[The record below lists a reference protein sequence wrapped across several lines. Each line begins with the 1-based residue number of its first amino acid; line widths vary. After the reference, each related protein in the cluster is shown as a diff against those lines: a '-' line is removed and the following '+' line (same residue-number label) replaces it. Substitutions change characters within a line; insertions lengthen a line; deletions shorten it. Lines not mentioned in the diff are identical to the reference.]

1 MRINAI
7 QLFTNTAV
15 IMSVIFI
22 PVLADNFGAS
32 GIDIGLIGAAY
43 GITLFISTYIFSRAA
58 DSYPPKKLMY
68 AGFLS
73 ATVTYFL
80 QVFASDP
87 LSLGIIRALAGFSAG
102 IYPAALLLYVYNMKR
117 NIGKFISF
125 MPLGWAFGFLAAG
138 VIAVFWQIFTISSLL
153 FAAAFLITLTLP
165 DMEIRTKRKADY
177 FSPDILKKNWNIY
190 LAFFLRQMGANNV
203 WIVFPLYLLSLG
215 ASELWVGVLY
225 MINPVLQ
232 FFIMRRLDRY
242 RNTTL
247 ISAGYLLSAAAFLAF
262 LPLTNFYQAAV
273 GMVLIAFSFSTLYVG
288 STNELIEQ
296 NEEKG
301 TSAGLLNSTF
311 SLSIAIGSLM
321 GGIILEFYNFRAVV
335 AMGALLSLVGYA
347 VFHLPKNWR
356 KPQKSY

>member
-1 MRINAI
+1 MRLNAL
-7 QLFTNTAV
+7 QLFSNTAV

-32 GIDIGLIGAAY
+32 GIGIGLIGAAY
-43 GITLFISTYIFSRAA
+43 GSTLFISTYIFSRAA

-73 ATVTYFL
+73 ACVTYFL
-80 QVFASDP
+80 QVFAYDL
-87 LSLGIIRALAGFSAG
+87 LSLGVIRALAGFSAG
-102 IYPAALLLYVYNMKR
+102 IYPAALLLYVYNLKR
-117 NIGKFISF
+117 NVGKFISF

-138 VIAVFWQIFTISSLL
+138 IIAVFWQIFTISSLL

-165 DMEIRTKRKADY
+165 GMEIRTKRKADY
-177 FSPDILKKNWNIY
+177 FSPDILRKNWNIY

-215 ASELWVGVLY
+215 ASELWVGIIY
-225 MINPVLQ
+225 MINPIMQ

-247 ISAGYLLSAAAFLAF
+247 VSAGYLLSAAAFLAF
-262 LPLTNFYQAAV
+262 LPLTNFYQAAI
-273 GMVLIAFSFSTLYVG
+273 GMVLIAFSFSSLYVG
-288 STNELIEQ
+288 STNELIER

-321 GGIILEFYNFRAVV
+321 GGIVLEFYNYSAVM
-335 AMGALLSLVGYA
+335 AMGALMSLAGYA
-347 VFHLPKNWR
+347 VFRLPNNSR
-356 KPQKSY
+356 KSQKSY